1 MQSNHPVLSF
11 QSIILFQNKFNAH
24 TQILYWF
31 QLICHTYKVFHSLTK
46 TWFFSPPMQSAVQK
60 VSNIQRGP
68 GEDYINLGFIAE
80 QMSLKWANITHRV
93 HFVSWKRLALAYQ
106 YEENKP
112 SPPPPQMSSVLA
124 FLMKRLKR
132 GTQSELQI
140 IHTVQLNIGD
150 HSNMST
156 FFSSKPFWTQLLLFV
171 FVGSNWLTAN
181 VLSMGPLI

>member
-112 SPPPPQMSSVLA
+112 SPRP
-124 FLMKRLKR
+124 
-132 GTQSELQI
+132 
-140 IHTVQLNIGD
+140 
-150 HSNMST
+150 SNV
-156 FFSSKPFWTQLLLFV
+156 FCPCFSDEEVKTGYPV
-171 FVGSNWLTAN
+171 RTAN
-181 VLSMGPLI
+181 NPYSPTKYRRPFQYEHVFQQ